1 MSFSEQLAVSG
12 FGTLLTRPYF
22 RDIFSHFIWRFT
34 IFGVRERVF
43 VTLGRNA
50 WGSDRDT
57 GKPHLI

>member
-1 MSFSEQLAVSG
+1 M
-12 FGTLLTRPYF
+12 LTRPYF